1 MFRSDKYSYFV
12 NKMNLKNYCNEESFL
27 KNLFFNDFSINKD
40 SLKKLNFEK
49 LIQIS
54 SSHLILP
61 ALYVNLKKKKILR
74 LFPIDFRNYLKNI
87 YQINYNRNKEILNE
101 AKELFSILKSESINF
116 NFIKGVEYLMSEIYD
131 NLGERMIGDIDI
143 LVEELKVFEVKVLLN
158 KYDYFGDSNFK
169 YMKNRHLPRLIN
181 TRKFAAV
188 EIHTELLLM
197 KKKYL
202 FNADLYFNSLSLN
215 YCDKISNLCILN
227 FQINDYGHL
236 FGRYSY
242 KTYYDLLMIQKF
254 CSVKIKYLD
263 NKYIRRFFLISNQ
276 IGVTNEIIN
285 ENYYDKLYMLRLKL
299 KTNKFYNF
307 WDKIVCKLIKYLPIR
322 TKQIMEFLNSQY
334 YRRKVF
340 KAIKSKY

>member
-1 MFRSDKYSYFV
+1 
-12 NKMNLKNYCNEESFL
+12 MNLKNYCNEESFL

-143 LVEELKVFEVKVLLN
+143 LVE
-158 KYDYFGDSNFK
+158 
-169 YMKNRHLPRLIN
+169 
-181 TRKFAAV
+181 
-188 EIHTELLLM
+188 
-197 KKKYL
+197 
-202 FNADLYFNSLSLN
+202 
-215 YCDKISNLCILN
+215 
-227 FQINDYGHL
+227 
-236 FGRYSY
+236 
-242 KTYYDLLMIQKF
+242 
-254 CSVKIKYLD
+254 
-263 NKYIRRFFLISNQ
+263 
-276 IGVTNEIIN
+276 
-285 ENYYDKLYMLRLKL
+285 
-299 KTNKFYNF
+299 
-307 WDKIVCKLIKYLPIR
+307 
-322 TKQIMEFLNSQY
+322 
-334 YRRKVF
+334 
-340 KAIKSKY
+340 